1 MQLVL
6 LVMILAALVALA
18 TGGRFSRLSGAS
30 YKGVWW
36 LAAAAVA
43 QLLGAVFGGAAY
55 PVCLLVSAALMAVFL
70 GGNLHRPG
78 VAMLA
83 LGFTANALVVLLNG
97 AMPVSLEALYRAGV
111 DRSEAELALDPR
123 HELTGDGTLLPWL
136 GDIVPV
142 AIPGAGQVVSPG
154 DLLVAAGAALMLFT
168 AMRERSEPEPAPHHA
183 PQ

>member
-6 LVMILAALVALA
+6 LVMILAVPVALA
-18 TGGRFSRLSGAS
+18 TGGRCSGLSRAR
-30 YKGVWW
+30 YKGLWW

-43 QLLGAVFGGAAY
+43 QLVGAVLGGAAY
-55 PVCLLVSAALMAVFL
+55 PVCLVVSAALMAVFL

-78 VAMLA
+78 VALLA

-97 AMPVSLEALYRAGV
+97 AMPVSLQSLHRAGV
-111 DRSEAELALDPR
+111 DRSEAELAVDPR
-123 HELTGDGTLLPWL
+123 HELTVDGTLLPWL

-154 DLLVAAGAALMLFT
+154 DLMVAAGAALMLFS
-168 AMRERSEPEPAPHHA
+168 AMRERSEPEPAPDHA
-183 PQ
+183 TQ